1 MTPTHPKRRHA
12 VLLIV
17 ATVIALAVTGCGSD
31 DGSSDARVAE
41 LEAAVEEL
49 QDERQI
55 RDLYTAFSHSVD
67 SDDSALLRTVV
78 TEDIKADYS
87 ADFGFVLEG
96 IDNFVA
102 QTESGLGPPITEHL
116 MATYDIDITG
126 DTATGSRY
134 VVAWHVDPD
143 DPTNQFVV
151 GARYD
156 DILIRSADGWRIS
169 DFTFKVLFTDGDP
182 TITQG

>member
-1 MTPTHPKRRHA
+1 MTRTPQKRPHSA
-12 VLLIV
+12 SLMV
-17 ATVIALAVTGCGSD
+17 ALALAFAVVGCGTD
-31 DGSSDARVAE
+31 DGSSGAQIDE
-41 LEAAVEEL
+41 LEAAVHEL

-55 RDLYTAFSHSVD
+55 RDLYTTFSHSVD
-67 SDDSALLRTVV
+67 SDDSVLLRTVV
-78 TEDIKADYS
+78 TDDINADYS

-96 IDNFVA
+96 VDNFVA

-143 DPTNQFVV
+143 DPTDQFVV

-156 DILIRSADGWRIS
+156 DTLIRSADGWRIS